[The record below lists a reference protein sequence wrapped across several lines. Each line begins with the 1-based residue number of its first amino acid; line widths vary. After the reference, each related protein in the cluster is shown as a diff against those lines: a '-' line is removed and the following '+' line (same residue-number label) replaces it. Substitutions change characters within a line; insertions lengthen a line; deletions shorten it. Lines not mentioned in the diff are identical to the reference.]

1 MPGNSQFAVRR
12 VIAGLVIGLCGVL
25 WTVLAVAV
33 AGHWALP
40 YILGFTLPALGI
52 GVTILAWSSA
62 VSHLVRIASQQRF
75 AEDEFLA
82 DELPS
87 KACSCGRKLEATF
100 RFCPQCGLRLAG

>member
-12 VIAGLVIGLCGVL
+12 AIAGLVIGLCGVL
-25 WTVLAVAV
+25 WTVLAVAA

-40 YILGFTLPALGI
+40 YVLGFALPAVGV

-82 DELPS
+82 EELPLQ
-87 KACSCGRKLEATF
+87 ACSCGRKLELTF
-100 RFCPQCGLRLAG
+100 RFCPQCGLRVES